1 MAILYKNGSDFY
13 DWRGWC
19 LCDINSQFLAKVDE
33 LSLHISQSQRIL
45 EEKEQ
50 LLEKEKERLAKGSHI
65 QELRG

>member
-1 MAILYKNGSDFY
+1 MVILYKNGSDFY
-13 DWRGWC
+13 DWRGWR
-19 LCDINSQFLAKVDE
+19 LYGINSQFLAKVDE

-65 QELRG
+65 KELRG

>member
-13 DWRGWC
+13 DWRGWH
-19 LCDINSQFLAKVDE
+19 LCDKTSQFLAKVDE

-45 EEKEQ
+45 EEKEKKK
-50 LLEKEKERLAKGSHI
+50 EKEKERLAKGSHI

>member
-1 MAILYKNGSDFY
+1 M
-13 DWRGWC
+13 
-19 LCDINSQFLAKVDE
+19 CDINSQFLAKVDE